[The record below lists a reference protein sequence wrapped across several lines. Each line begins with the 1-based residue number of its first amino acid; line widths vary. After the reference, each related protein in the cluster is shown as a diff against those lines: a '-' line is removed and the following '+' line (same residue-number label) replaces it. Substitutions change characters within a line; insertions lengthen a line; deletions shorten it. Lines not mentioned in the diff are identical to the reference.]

1 MKKTKNLKV
10 IFLGGVGEI
19 GKNMTAFEYGDE
31 IIVVDAGLAF
41 PTADMPGVDLV
52 IPDVTYLRQN
62 KDKVKGLI
70 LTHGHEDHIGAV
82 PYILREFKIP
92 VYGTKLTLGMVEH
105 KLQEQHITDAELIP
119 ISNKSVVRL
128 GKFVCEFVHVSH
140 SVAGSVA
147 VSITTPVGVVFVTGD
162 FKVDYTPLGGEIM
175 DLNRIAEIGKKGV
188 LLLLS
193 ESTNVEREG
202 YTMSES
208 VVAASIDRIF
218 MEARD
223 RRIIIATFASNVDR
237 LQQIIDI
244 AVKYKRKV
252 AISGRSMLNNI
263 EIAKKVGAIN
273 YNEKIIVDIDKISGI
288 PDKNLLILS
297 TGTQGEPMSALTR
310 MANGG
315 FNKVKIGKNDTIII
329 SGSTIPGNEK
339 DVYSVINNLY
349 RLGAQV
355 IYDKIAAIHVSG
367 HACREEL
374 KLIHTL
380 LKPKFFIPVHG
391 EYRHLKQHA
400 DLAHMLGMSYDNM
413 VIPDIGDIVAVT
425 GRKIAKAGTARGGGV
440 LVDGLGVGDVGNI
453 VLKDRLELSSEGILL
468 IVLGMDR
475 TSGTI
480 SSGPEIISRGFIYT
494 GAETSFELMDEL
506 RSVVRSALKNID
518 FKDFSMNQVRVSIV
532 KAVRGYLGRKIKRR
546 PMVLPIVYE
555 S

>member
-10 IFLGGVGEI
+10 VFLGGVGEI

-31 IIVVDAGLAF
+31 IVIVDAGLAF

-52 IPDVTYLRQN
+52 IPDMTYLRQN
-62 KDKVKGLI
+62 KDKVKALI

-82 PYILREFKIP
+82 PYLLEEFKIP

-105 KLQEQHITDAELIP
+105 KLIERHVTDYELITV
-119 ISNKSVVRL
+119 SNRTVVKL
-128 GKFVCEFVHVSH
+128 GKFNVEFIHVSH

-147 VSITTPVGVVFVTGD
+147 VSITTPIGVVFVTGD

-175 DLNRIAEIGKKGV
+175 DLTRIAEIGKRGV

-208 VVAASIDRIF
+208 VVAASLDRIF
-218 MEARD
+218 LEAKD
-223 RRIIIATFASNVDR
+223 RRIILATFASNIDR

-244 AVKYKRKV
+244 AVRYKRKV

-273 YNEKIIVDIDKISGI
+273 YNEKIMVDIDKIGSI

-310 MANGG
+310 MSTGG
-315 FNKVKIGKNDTIII
+315 FNKVKIGENDTIII
-329 SGSTIPGNEK
+329 SGSPIPGNEK

-400 DLAHMLGMSYDNM
+400 DLAHMLGMSYENI
-413 VIPDIGDIVAVT
+413 VIPDIGNVIAVT
-425 GRKIAKAGTARGGGV
+425 NRKIAKAAEVKGGGI
-440 LVDGLGVGDVGNI
+440 LVDGLGVGDVGNV
-453 VLKDRLELSSEGILL
+453 VLKDRLELSEEGILL
-468 IVLGMDR
+468 IVLGLDR
-475 TSGTI
+475 TTGVI

-494 GAETSFELMDEL
+494 GNENSYELMEEL
-506 RSVVRSALKNID
+506 RSVVRSSLKKVE
-518 FKDFSMNQVRVSIV
+518 FKDYSLNQVKVSIV

-546 PMVLPIVYE
+546 PMILPIIYE
-555 S
+555 D

>member
-273 YNEKIIVDIDKISGI
+273 YNEKIIVDIDKINGI

-400 DLAHMLGMSYDNM
+400 DLAHMLGMSYDNI

-440 LVDGLGVGDVGNI
+440 LVGALGVGDGGNI

>member
-1 MKKTKNLKV
+1 MKKTKNLRV

-19 GKNMTAFEYGDE
+19 DKNMTAFEYGDE

-273 YNEKIIVDIDKISGI
+273 YNEKIIVDIDKINGI

>member
-105 KLQEQHITDAELIP
+105 KLQEQHIPDAELIP

-273 YNEKIIVDIDKISGI
+273 YNEKIIVDIDKINGI

>member
-1 MKKTKNLKV
+1 
-10 IFLGGVGEI
+10 
-19 GKNMTAFEYGDE
+19 
-31 IIVVDAGLAF
+31 
-41 PTADMPGVDLV
+41 
-52 IPDVTYLRQN
+52 
-62 KDKVKGLI
+62 
-70 LTHGHEDHIGAV
+70 
-82 PYILREFKIP
+82 
-92 VYGTKLTLGMVEH
+92 
-105 KLQEQHITDAELIP
+105 
-119 ISNKSVVRL
+119 
-128 GKFVCEFVHVSH
+128 
-140 SVAGSVA
+140 
-147 VSITTPVGVVFVTGD
+147 
-162 FKVDYTPLGGEIM
+162 
-175 DLNRIAEIGKKGV
+175 
-188 LLLLS
+188 
-193 ESTNVEREG
+193 
-202 YTMSES
+202 
-208 VVAASIDRIF
+208 

-273 YNEKIIVDIDKISGI
+273 YNEKIIVDIDKINGI

>member
-1 MKKTKNLKV
+1 MKKTKSLKV
-10 IFLGGVGEI
+10 VFLGGVGEI

-31 IIVVDAGLAF
+31 IVILDAGLAF
-41 PTADMPGVDLV
+41 PTADMPGIDLV
-52 IPDVTYLRQN
+52 IPDVAYLRQN
-62 KDKVKGLI
+62 KDKIKGLI

-82 PYILREFKIP
+82 PYLLREFKIP
-92 VYGTKLTLGMVEH
+92 VYGTRLTLGMVEH
-105 KLQEQHITDAELIP
+105 KLIEHKITDAELVP
-119 ISNKSVVRL
+119 ISNKSVIKL

-147 VSITTPVGVVFVTGD
+147 VAITTPVGVVFATGD

-208 VVAASIDRIF
+208 VVAASLDRIF

-223 RRIIIATFASNVDR
+223 RRIILATFASNIDR

-244 AVKYKRKV
+244 AVKYRRKV

-273 YNEKIIVDIDKISGI
+273 YNEKIIVDIDKINGI

-310 MANGG
+310 MSTGG

-329 SGSTIPGNEK
+329 SGSPIPGNEK

-380 LKPKFFIPVHG
+380 LKPRFFIPVHG

-400 DLAHMLGMSYDNM
+400 DLAHMLGMSYDNI
-413 VIPDIGDIVAVT
+413 VIPEIGDVVSIT
-425 GRKIAKAGTARGGGV
+425 GKKIAKAGEVKGGGV
-440 LVDGLGVGDVGNI
+440 MVDGLVVGDVGNI
-453 VLKDRLELSSEGILL
+453 VLKDRLELSAEGILL
-468 IVLGMDR
+468 IVLGLDR
-475 TSGTI
+475 TTGTI
-480 SSGPEIISRGFIYT
+480 SNGPEIISRGFIYT
-494 GAETSFELMDEL
+494 GAETSFELMEEL
-506 RSVVRSALKNID
+506 RSVVQNSLKNID
-518 FKDFSMNQVRVSIV
+518 FKEFSTNQVKVSIV
-532 KAVRGYLGRKIKRR
+532 KAVRGYLGRRIKRR
-546 PMVLPIVYE
+546 PMILPIIYE
-555 S
+555 D

>member
-10 IFLGGVGEI
+10 VFLGGVGEI

-31 IIVVDAGLAF
+31 IVIVDAGLAF

-52 IPDVTYLRQN
+52 IPDMTYLRQN
-62 KDKVKGLI
+62 KDKVKALI

-82 PYILREFKIP
+82 PYLLEEFKIP

-105 KLQEQHITDAELIP
+105 KLIERHVTDYELITV
-119 ISNKSVVRL
+119 SNRTVVKL
-128 GKFVCEFVHVSH
+128 GKFTVEFIHVSH

-147 VSITTPVGVVFVTGD
+147 VSITTPIGVVFVTGD

-175 DLNRIAEIGKKGV
+175 DLTRIAEIGKRGV

-208 VVAASIDRIF
+208 VVAASLDRIF
-218 MEARD
+218 LEAKD
-223 RRIIIATFASNVDR
+223 RRIILATFASNIDR

-244 AVKYKRKV
+244 AVRYKRQV

-273 YNEKIIVDIDKISGI
+273 YNEKIMVDIDKIGSI

-310 MANGG
+310 MSTGG
-315 FNKVKIGKNDTIII
+315 FNKVKIGENDTIII
-329 SGSTIPGNEK
+329 SGSPIPGNEK

-400 DLAHMLGMSYDNM
+400 DLAHMLGMSYENI
-413 VIPDIGDIVAVT
+413 VIPDIGNVIAVT
-425 GRKIAKAGTARGGGV
+425 NRKIAKTAEVKGGGI
-440 LVDGLGVGDVGNI
+440 LVDGLGVGDVGNV
-453 VLKDRLELSSEGILL
+453 VLKDRLELSEEGILL
-468 IVLGMDR
+468 IVLGLDR
-475 TSGTI
+475 TTGVI

-494 GAETSFELMDEL
+494 GNENSYELMEEL
-506 RSVVRSALKNID
+506 RSVVRSSLKKVE
-518 FKDFSMNQVRVSIV
+518 FKDYSLNQVKVSIV

-546 PMVLPIVYE
+546 PMILPIIYE
-555 S
+555 D

>member
-273 YNEKIIVDIDKISGI
+273 YNEKIIVDIDKINGI

-380 LKPKFFIPVHG
+380 LKPQFFIPVHG

>member
-10 IFLGGVGEI
+10 VFLGGVGEI

-31 IIVVDAGLAF
+31 IVIVDAGLAF

-52 IPDVTYLRQN
+52 IPDMTYLRQN
-62 KDKVKGLI
+62 KDKVKALI

-82 PYILREFKIP
+82 PYLLEEFKIP

-105 KLQEQHITDAELIP
+105 KLIERHVTDYELITV
-119 ISNKSVVRL
+119 SNRTVVKL
-128 GKFVCEFVHVSH
+128 GKFAVEFIHVSH

-147 VSITTPVGVVFVTGD
+147 VSITTPIGVVFVTGD

-175 DLNRIAEIGKKGV
+175 DLTRIAEIGKRGV

-208 VVAASIDRIF
+208 VVAASLDRIF
-218 MEARD
+218 LEAKD
-223 RRIIIATFASNVDR
+223 RRIILATFASNIDR

-244 AVKYKRKV
+244 AVRYKRKV

-273 YNEKIIVDIDKISGI
+273 YNEKIMVDIDKIGSI

-310 MANGG
+310 MSTGG
-315 FNKVKIGKNDTIII
+315 FNKVKIGENDTIII
-329 SGSTIPGNEK
+329 SGSPIPGNEK

-400 DLAHMLGMSYDNM
+400 DLAHMLGMSYENI
-413 VIPDIGDIVAVT
+413 VIPDIGNVIAVT
-425 GRKIAKAGTARGGGV
+425 NRKIAKAAEVKGGGI
-440 LVDGLGVGDVGNI
+440 LVDGLGVGDVGNV
-453 VLKDRLELSSEGILL
+453 VLKDRLELSEEGILL
-468 IVLGMDR
+468 IVLGLDR
-475 TSGTI
+475 TTGVI

-494 GAETSFELMDEL
+494 GNENSYELMEEL
-506 RSVVRSALKNID
+506 RSVVRSSLKKVE
-518 FKDFSMNQVRVSIV
+518 FKDYSLNQVKVSIV

-546 PMVLPIVYE
+546 PMILPIIYE
-555 S
+555 D

>member
-19 GKNMTAFEYGDE
+19 GKNMTAIEYGDE

-273 YNEKIIVDIDKISGI
+273 YNEKIIVDIDKINGI

>member
-273 YNEKIIVDIDKISGI
+273 YNEKIIVDIDKINGI

-349 RLGAQV
+349 RLGARV

-532 KAVRGYLGRKIKRR
+532 KAVRGYLARKIKRR

>member
-273 YNEKIIVDIDKISGI
+273 YNEKIIVDIDKINGI

-329 SGSTIPGNEK
+329 TGSTIPGNEK

>member
-92 VYGTKLTLGMVEH
+92 VYGTRLTLGMVEH

-273 YNEKIIVDIDKISGI
+273 YNEKIIVDIDKINGI

>member
-92 VYGTKLTLGMVEH
+92 VYGTRLTLGMVEH

>member
-10 IFLGGVGEI
+10 VFLGGVGEI

-31 IIVVDAGLAF
+31 IVIVDAGLAF

-52 IPDVTYLRQN
+52 IPDMTYLRQN
-62 KDKVKGLI
+62 KDKVKALI

-82 PYILREFKIP
+82 PYLLEEFKIP

-105 KLQEQHITDAELIP
+105 KLIERHVTDYELITV
-119 ISNKSVVRL
+119 SNRTVVKL
-128 GKFVCEFVHVSH
+128 GKFTVEFIHVSH

-147 VSITTPVGVVFVTGD
+147 VSITTPIGVVFVTGD

-175 DLNRIAEIGKKGV
+175 DLTRIAEIGKRGV

-208 VVAASIDRIF
+208 VVAASLDRIF
-218 MEARD
+218 LEAKD
-223 RRIIIATFASNVDR
+223 RRIILATFASNIDR

-244 AVKYKRKV
+244 AVRYKRKV

-273 YNEKIIVDIDKISGI
+273 YNEKIMVDIDKIGSI

-310 MANGG
+310 MSTGG
-315 FNKVKIGKNDTIII
+315 FNKVKIGENDTIII
-329 SGSTIPGNEK
+329 SGSPIPGNEK

-400 DLAHMLGMSYDNM
+400 DLAHMLGMSYENI
-413 VIPDIGDIVAVT
+413 VIPDIGNVIAVT
-425 GRKIAKAGTARGGGV
+425 NRKIAKAAEVKGGGI
-440 LVDGLGVGDVGNI
+440 LVDGLGVGDVGNV
-453 VLKDRLELSSEGILL
+453 VLKDRLELSEEGILL
-468 IVLGMDR
+468 IVLGLDR
-475 TSGTI
+475 TTGVI

-494 GAETSFELMDEL
+494 GNENSYELMEEL
-506 RSVVRSALKNID
+506 RSVVRSSLKKVE
-518 FKDFSMNQVRVSIV
+518 FKDYSLNQVKVSIV

-546 PMVLPIVYE
+546 PMILPIIYE
-555 S
+555 D

>member
-223 RRIIIATFASNVDR
+223 KRIIIATFASNVDR

-273 YNEKIIVDIDKISGI
+273 YNEKIIVDIDKINGI

-400 DLAHMLGMSYDNM
+400 DLAHMLGMSYDNI

>member
-31 IIVVDAGLAF
+31 IIVEDAGLAF

-273 YNEKIIVDIDKISGI
+273 YNEKIIVDIDKINGI

-400 DLAHMLGMSYDNM
+400 DLAHMLGMSYDNI

>member
-10 IFLGGVGEI
+10 VFLGGVGEI

-31 IIVVDAGLAF
+31 IVIVDAGLAF

-52 IPDVTYLRQN
+52 IPDMTYLRQN
-62 KDKVKGLI
+62 KDKVKALI

-82 PYILREFKIP
+82 PYLLEEFKIP

-105 KLQEQHITDAELIP
+105 KLIERHVTDYELITV
-119 ISNKSVVRL
+119 SNRTVVKL
-128 GKFVCEFVHVSH
+128 GKFTVEFIHVSH

-147 VSITTPVGVVFVTGD
+147 VSITTPIGVVFVTGD

-175 DLNRIAEIGKKGV
+175 DLTRIAEIGKRGV

-208 VVAASIDRIF
+208 VVAASLDRIF
-218 MEARD
+218 LEAKD
-223 RRIIIATFASNVDR
+223 RRIILATFASNIDR

-244 AVKYKRKV
+244 AVRYKRKV

-273 YNEKIIVDIDKISGI
+273 YSEKIMVDIDKIGSI

-310 MANGG
+310 MSTGG
-315 FNKVKIGKNDTIII
+315 FNKVKIGENDTIII
-329 SGSTIPGNEK
+329 SGSPIPGNEK

-400 DLAHMLGMSYDNM
+400 DLAHMLGMSYENI
-413 VIPDIGDIVAVT
+413 VIPDIGNVIAVT
-425 GRKIAKAGTARGGGV
+425 NRKIAKAAEVKGGGI
-440 LVDGLGVGDVGNI
+440 LVDGLGVGDVGNV
-453 VLKDRLELSSEGILL
+453 VLKDRLELSEEGILL
-468 IVLGMDR
+468 IVLGLDR
-475 TSGTI
+475 TTGVI

-494 GAETSFELMDEL
+494 GNENSYELMEEL
-506 RSVVRSALKNID
+506 RSVVRSSLKKVE
-518 FKDFSMNQVRVSIV
+518 FKDYSLNQVKVSIV

-546 PMVLPIVYE
+546 PMILPIIYE
-555 S
+555 D

>member
-273 YNEKIIVDIDKISGI
+273 YNEKIIVDIDKINGI

-400 DLAHMLGMSYDNM
+400 DLAHMLGMSYDNI

-453 VLKDRLELSSEGILL
+453 VLKDGLELSSEGILL

>member
-92 VYGTKLTLGMVEH
+92 VYGTKLTLGMLEH

-273 YNEKIIVDIDKISGI
+273 YNEKIIVDIDKINGI

>member
-10 IFLGGVGEI
+10 VFLGGVGEI

-31 IIVVDAGLAF
+31 IVIVDAGLAF

-52 IPDVTYLRQN
+52 IPDMTYLRQN
-62 KDKVKGLI
+62 KDKVKALI

-82 PYILREFKIP
+82 PYLLEEFKIP

-105 KLQEQHITDAELIP
+105 KLIERHVTDYELITV
-119 ISNKSVVRL
+119 SNRTVVKL
-128 GKFVCEFVHVSH
+128 GKFTVEFIHVSH

-147 VSITTPVGVVFVTGD
+147 VSITTPIGVVFVTGD

-175 DLNRIAEIGKKGV
+175 DLTRIAEIGKRGV

-208 VVAASIDRIF
+208 VVAASLDRIF
-218 MEARD
+218 LEAKD
-223 RRIIIATFASNVDR
+223 RRIILATFASNIDR

-244 AVKYKRKV
+244 AVRYKRKV

-273 YNEKIIVDIDKISGI
+273 YNEKIMVDIDKIGSI

-310 MANGG
+310 MSTGG
-315 FNKVKIGKNDTIII
+315 FNKVKIGENDTIII
-329 SGSTIPGNEK
+329 SGSPIPGNEK

-400 DLAHMLGMSYDNM
+400 DLAHMLGMSYENI
-413 VIPDIGDIVAVT
+413 VIPDIGNVIAVT
-425 GRKIAKAGTARGGGV
+425 NRKIAKASEVKGGGI
-440 LVDGLGVGDVGNI
+440 LVDGLGVGDVGNV
-453 VLKDRLELSSEGILL
+453 VLKDRLELSEEGILL
-468 IVLGMDR
+468 IVLGLDR
-475 TSGTI
+475 TTGVI

-494 GAETSFELMDEL
+494 GNENSYELMEEL
-506 RSVVRSALKNID
+506 RSVVRSSLKKVE
-518 FKDFSMNQVRVSIV
+518 FKDYSLNQVKVSIV

-546 PMVLPIVYE
+546 PMILPIIYE
-555 S
+555 D

>member
-10 IFLGGVGEI
+10 VFLGGVGEI

-31 IIVVDAGLAF
+31 IVIVDAGLAF

-52 IPDVTYLRQN
+52 IPDMTYLRQN
-62 KDKVKGLI
+62 KDKVKALI

-82 PYILREFKIP
+82 PYLLEEFKIP

-105 KLQEQHITDAELIP
+105 KLIERHVTDYELITV
-119 ISNKSVVRL
+119 SNRTVVKL
-128 GKFVCEFVHVSH
+128 GKFTVEFIHVSH

-147 VSITTPVGVVFVTGD
+147 VSITTPIGVVFVTGD

-175 DLNRIAEIGKKGV
+175 DLTRIAEIGKRGV

-208 VVAASIDRIF
+208 VVAASLDRIF
-218 MEARD
+218 LEAKD
-223 RRIIIATFASNVDR
+223 RRIILATFASNIDR

-244 AVKYKRKV
+244 AVRYKRKV

-273 YNEKIIVDIDKISGI
+273 YNEKIMVDIDKIGSI

-310 MANGG
+310 MSTGG
-315 FNKVKIGKNDTIII
+315 FNKVKIGENDTIII
-329 SGSTIPGNEK
+329 SGSPIPGNEK

-400 DLAHMLGMSYDNM
+400 DLAHMLGMSYENI
-413 VIPDIGDIVAVT
+413 VIPDIGNVIAVT
-425 GRKIAKAGTARGGGV
+425 NKKIAKAAEVKGGGI
-440 LVDGLGVGDVGNI
+440 LVDGLGVGDVGNV
-453 VLKDRLELSSEGILL
+453 VLKDRLELSEEGILL
-468 IVLGMDR
+468 IVLGLDR
-475 TSGTI
+475 TTGVI

-494 GAETSFELMDEL
+494 GNENSYELMEEL
-506 RSVVRSALKNID
+506 RSVVRSSLKKVEL
-518 FKDFSMNQVRVSIV
+518 KDYSLNQVKVSIV

-546 PMVLPIVYE
+546 PMILPIIYE
-555 S
+555 D

>member
-1 MKKTKNLKV
+1 MV
-10 IFLGGVGEI
+10 FLGGVGEI

-62 KDKVKGLI
+62 KEKVKGLI

-119 ISNKSVVRL
+119 VSNRSVVKL
-128 GKFVCEFVHVSH
+128 GKFSCEFVHVSH
-140 SVAGSVA
+140 SVAGSMA
-147 VSITTPVGVVFVTGD
+147 VSITTPAGVVFVTGD

-244 AVKYKRKV
+244 AVRYKRKV

-273 YNEKIIVDIDKISGI
+273 YNEKIMVDIDKINGI

-400 DLAHMLGMSYDNM
+400 DLAHMLGMNYDNI
-413 VIPDIGDIVAVT
+413 VIPDIGDVVSVT
-425 GRKIAKAGTARGGGV
+425 GRKICKSGAVHGGGV

-468 IVLGMDR
+468 IVLGLDR
-475 TSGTI
+475 ANGTI

-506 RSVVRSALKNID
+506 RSVVQSALKNID
-518 FKDFSMNQVRVSIV
+518 FKDFSMNQVKVSIV

-555 S
+555 N

>member
-10 IFLGGVGEI
+10 TFLGGVGEI

-273 YNEKIIVDIDKISGI
+273 YNEKIIVDIDKINGI

>member
-273 YNEKIIVDIDKISGI
+273 YNEKIIVDIDKINGI

-475 TSGTI
+475 TRGTI

>member
-92 VYGTKLTLGMVEH
+92 VYGTRLTLGMVEH

-506 RSVVRSALKNID
+506 RSVVRSALKNIY

>member
-92 VYGTKLTLGMVEH
+92 VYGTRLTLGMVEH

-273 YNEKIIVDIDKISGI
+273 YNEKIIVDIDKINGI

-425 GRKIAKAGTARGGGV
+425 GGKIAKAGTARGGGV

>member
-273 YNEKIIVDIDKISGI
+273 YNEKIIVDIDKINGI

-506 RSVVRSALKNID
+506 RSVVRSALKNND